1 MSEAKGT
8 DPTTGPPTVSS
19 LDAMF
24 NALDTD
30 GDGVI
35 TRAELH
41 GGIYLLGVGLSDV
54 EIDRLLNVEGAG
66 REGAAGGRLY
76 DRTDFRSLFQP
87 KQRRVLSED
96 DRSSSGGSSGG
107 SGGAGPLSSST
118 RVGGAGATARPRA
131 GSDAALVEA
140 ANELLAALSISNK
153 PIHNVGELQANAS
166 SMFVAIFEKVFAC
179 RIRSIR
185 RRRPLSRH
193 DYEYNANLVIN
204 ALRSKVRDV
213 RALDGIT
220 GKTLCDERS
229 SSASIGQLVDV
240 FATELQGTSFY
251 YRRAARGGGKGRY
264 QAGGCGCC
272 LSRHAR
278 VRMQLIGFPYSPQKT
293 LVPQLFLRPPP
304 SASCPVSP
312 SIPPYTHRFHHLYS
326 GRRGYPEPIASTTRR
341 EGAQATGSARAR
353 EAVGPS
359 RCFGNYQPSHR
370 SPCCAA
376 SAKRRRRRRA
386 ISAPQA
392 SGSKRWRWE
401 WSQCSG
407 RTGVGVRN
415 EGLRQSAR
423 FGTAHQRCQYVFVA
437 LSHACQCGRP
447 DNIPVHALRLFYVV
461 SNCALVFSCH
471 VMLAFLA
478 SHERSWTL
486 RV

>member
-8 DPTTGPPTVSS
+8 DPTAGPPTVSS

-66 REGAAGGRLY
+66 REGAAGGRLF
-76 DRTDFRSLFQP
+76 DRNDFRSLFQP

-107 SGGAGPLSSST
+107 SGGAGPLSSTTHVGGDGGVRARSAGG
-118 RVGGAGATARPRA
+118 VNGAGGAGGAGATARPRA
-131 GSDAALVEA
+131 GSDEALVEA

-220 GKTLCDERS
+220 GKTLCDEQS

-240 FATELQGTSFY
+240 FAAELQGTSCKVPQGG
-251 YRRAARGGGKGRY
+251 ARGGGRG
-264 QAGGCGCC
+264 
-272 LSRHAR
+272 
-278 VRMQLIGFPYSPQKT
+278 IGWDDVT
-293 LVPQLFLRPPP
+293 
-304 SASCPVSP
+304 
-312 SIPPYTHRFHHLYS
+312 
-326 GRRGYPEPIASTTRR
+326 
-341 EGAQATGSARAR
+341 
-353 EAVGPS
+353 AV
-359 RCFGNYQPSHR
+359 
-370 SPCCAA
+370 
-376 SAKRRRRRRA
+376 
-386 ISAPQA
+386 
-392 SGSKRWRWE
+392 
-401 WSQCSG
+401 
-407 RTGVGVRN
+407 
-415 EGLRQSAR
+415 
-423 FGTAHQRCQYVFVA
+423 
-437 LSHACQCGRP
+437 
-447 DNIPVHALRLFYVV
+447 
-461 SNCALVFSCH
+461 
-471 VMLAFLA
+471 
-478 SHERSWTL
+478 
-486 RV
+486 